1 MTNMVKKIKLLPKI
15 KHWLKK
21 NLFGITYTNWIPGE
35 APPPPLTGDMM
46 EKAYRITVDKGVV
59 KYGEPVFV
67 ETYKKRGRK
76 LPEVEE

>member
-1 MTNMVKKIKLLPKI
+1 MTMVKKIKLLPKI

-21 NLFGITYTNWIPGE
+21 SLFGTTYINWIPGE
-35 APPPPLTGDMM
+35 ASPPPLTGDMM
-46 EKAYRITVDKGVV
+46 EKAYRIMVDSGVV

-76 LPEVEE
+76 LPEVEG